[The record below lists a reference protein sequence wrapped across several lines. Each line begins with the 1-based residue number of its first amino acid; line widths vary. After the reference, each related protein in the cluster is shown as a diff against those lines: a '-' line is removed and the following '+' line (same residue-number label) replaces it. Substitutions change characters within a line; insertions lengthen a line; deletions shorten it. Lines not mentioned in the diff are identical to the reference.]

1 MARNGKKNTDKG
13 RQMRKRMVKRSRALF
28 LAFAAGVTVVLG
40 SVVFTVAA
48 HGDEYSK
55 IVLNQKSKSENTVE
69 GLRGNITDRNGTVL
83 ASSSRIYTLI
93 LDPWVME
100 HRQEEE
106 KEATIKALKDYFDI
120 DSSVVREKLE
130 KDPDSRYERLLKEIP
145 AQKYD
150 AYMTELKE
158 RASDSKKTNFVGV
171 WFEEGFQRNY
181 PFNSFAAD
189 VIGFATETN
198 GGETGLEKEYNDVL
212 TGVSGLDFS
221 YVGEGIESKK
231 DVYEASDGYNI
242 VTTLDYGV
250 QNILEKKLSEYNDQ
264 KRSANTA
271 AIVYDPNNGE
281 ILGMASWPFYDL
293 NDPRNEEAT
302 DLLSDDEKEGKTESE
317 LLYQLWNNFCVSRS
331 YEPGST
337 FKSVT
342 VASALEEGKTNDGDD
357 FYCSGSREVEGI
369 DVHCWMSSYGG
380 HGSLELEEALGDS
393 CNVALMELGTR
404 LGAKRMV
411 ENQYAFGFGTRTGVD
426 LPEESRGVL
435 KDPEEMTDLD
445 IASNSFGQN
454 LEVNM
459 VQMVAAYGALVNGGN
474 YYQPHMVK
482 ALTDG
487 EGKTV
492 KVIDPTVVRKPV
504 TKETSEYIKQYL
516 KAGVEQYAV
525 SDSKVE
531 GYSMGGKT
539 ATAQKHPRSEKKWL
553 VSVMSFAP
561 VEDPDFI
568 LYVLIDEPEGTTGG
582 DGDGMDSQYLTRD
595 IMEDLL
601 PYMGVKSEEESS
613 PEDHSDEEE
622 ISQEN
627 IQVEY
632 ESGEEM
638 YYGEEMIDG
647 SDTEEVEELDT

>member
-1 MARNGKKNTDKG
+1 MARNSNKDTGKCK
-13 RQMRKRMVKRSRALF
+13 QMRRRMAKRSRAFF
-28 LAFAAGVTVVLG
+28 LAFVAGTSCILG

-55 IVLNQKSKSENTVE
+55 KVLNQQSKSENTGE
-69 GLRGNITDRNGTVL
+69 GMRGNITDRNGTVL
-83 ASSSRIYTLI
+83 ASSSKIYTLI

-100 HRQEEE
+100 HNGEDS
-106 KEATIKALKDYFDI
+106 KEATIQALKQYFDI
-120 DSSVVREKLE
+120 DGSTVRQKLE
-130 KDPDSRYERLLKEIP
+130 EKPDSRYERILKGIP
-145 AQKYD
+145 SQKYD
-150 AYMTELKE
+150 AYMADLQE
-158 RASDSKKTNFVGV
+158 RKADEGKPDFAGV
-171 WFEEGFQRNY
+171 WFEEGFKRNY
-181 PFNSFAAD
+181 PLNTFAAD

-198 GGETGLEKEYNDVL
+198 GGETGLEKEYDDVL
-212 TGVSGLDFS
+212 TGVSGLKFS
-221 YVGEGIESKK
+221 YVGEGSESKK

-293 NDPRNEEAT
+293 NDPRNEKATEA
-302 DLLSDDEKEGKTESE
+302 LSADEKEGKTDSE
-317 LLYQLWNNFCVSRS
+317 MLYQLWNNFCVSRS

-342 VASALEEGKTNDGDD
+342 VASALEEGKTKDGDD
-357 FYCSGSREVEGI
+357 FYCSGSKEVEGV
-369 DVHCWMSSYGG
+369 DVHCWMGSYGG

-404 LGAKRMV
+404 LGADRMV
-411 ENQYAFGFGTRTGVD
+411 ENQYAFGFGTRTGID

-435 KDPEEMTDLD
+435 KNPDEMTELD

-459 VQMVAAYGALVNGGN
+459 VQMVAAYGAILNGGN

-482 ALTDG
+482 AFTDS
-487 EGKTV
+487 EGNTV
-492 KVIDPTVVRKPV
+492 KVVDPTVVRKPV
-504 TKETSEYIKQYL
+504 TKETSEHIKQYL

-525 SDSKVE
+525 SSSKVE

-561 VEDPDFI
+561 VENPAFV

-582 DGDGMDSQYLTRD
+582 DGDGMDSQYLTQD

-601 PYMGVKSEEESS
+601 PMMGVKADEVSAQESMGDGSDSYYGQDSEEGS
-613 PEDHSDEEE
+613 
-622 ISQEN
+622 
-627 IQVEY
+627 
-632 ESGEEM
+632 
-638 YYGEEMIDG
+638 YGEE
-647 SDTEEVEELDT
+647 SYDTED